1 MVDERRCHAHHSSND
16 PSTKASSE
24 QILLTNCESNS
35 RPIRTSPSNMASEH
49 SNDLFEYA
57 VLSIFDFHYLAKPI
71 QNEELLRK
79 LYIEM
84 DLSSYQ
90 ISEIS
95 GWSRTSISDAIR
107 TLEIEKDGRKGPMP
121 QYGMKKEGATHVVH
135 KGEQKIIKKM
145 LTLRN
150 KGLSYISI
158 AEKLNEENIPS
169 KLGKK
174 WNKST
179 VADIIKRELKRK
191 V

>member
-1 MVDERRCHAHHSSND
+1 MDERRCHAHHTSSG
-16 PSTKASSE
+16 SSINSSVADT
-24 QILLTNCESNS
+24 QESNS
-35 RPIRTSPSNMASEH
+35 RPKGSAPTKGTSEH
-49 SNDLFEYA
+49 LNDLFGYA
-57 VLSIFDFHYLAKPI
+57 VLSIFDFHYFAQPI

-90 ISEIS
+90 ISEFS
-95 GWSRTSISDAIR
+95 GWSRTSISDAMR

-121 QYGMKKEGATHVVH
+121 QYGMKKKGTKHVVH
-135 KGEQKIIKKM
+135 KGEQKVIKKM

-150 KGLSYISI
+150 KGFSYISI

>member
-1 MVDERRCHAHHSSND
+1 MSVIKSVHIHHDNVIKID
-16 PSTKASSE
+16 FWG
-24 QILLTNCESNS
+24 
-35 RPIRTSPSNMASEH
+35 SEH

-57 VLSIFDFHYLAKPI
+57 VLSIFYFHYLAQPI

-95 GWSRTSISDAIR
+95 GWSRTSISDAMR
-107 TLEIEKDGRKGPMP
+107 TLEIEKVGRKG
-121 QYGMKKEGATHVVH
+121 TNHVVH
-135 KGEQKIIKKM
+135 TGEQKVIKKM
-145 LTLRN
+145 LNLR
-150 KGLSYISI
+150 KKRFSYISI

-179 VADIIKRELKRK
+179 AADIIKRELKRK